1 MDEIRRQER
10 APQTTAA
17 IKELILAR
25 GLHPGDPMPTEA
37 DLVAALGVSRSN
49 VREAVRTLVAL
60 DILEV
65 RHGTGTFVGRLS
77 LRPLV
82 EGMVFRGALVPGDDN
97 AMLREVVEV
106 RTALDLSLA
115 PRIVAGMAGRPAP
128 PELRSCVD
136 EMSTRA
142 ARDQASPNQDRAF
155 HLHLAGCV
163 GNALYGELVAA
174 FWDIQMTVAPRIGVA
189 RTRDLTDTASAHA
202 LLLQTALAGD
212 LDGYREA
219 VVAHYDPILRVLAAS
234 DSARVS

>member
-1 MDEIRRQER
+1 MPEDRWQER
-10 APQTTAA
+10 SHQTTSA

-37 DLVAALGVSRSN
+37 ELVETLGVSRSN

-60 DILEV
+60 DILQV
-65 RHGTGTFVGRLS
+65 RHGTGTFVGQLS

-82 EGMVFRGALVPGDDN
+82 EGMVFRGVLVPGDDN

-115 PRIVAGMAGRPAP
+115 PQLVALLAGQSA
-128 PELRSCVD
+128 PELQACVD
-136 EMSTRA
+136 GMTQE
-142 ARDQASPNQDRAF
+142 ARRNQNAPAHDRAF
-155 HLHLAGCV
+155 HLHLAQRL
-163 GNALYGELVAA
+163 GNGLYAQLVAA
-174 FWDIQMTVAPRIGVA
+174 FWDIHMAVAPRLGVA
-189 RTRDLTDTASAHA
+189 GARDLLDTAAAHQR
-202 LLLQTALAGD
+202 LLETALAGD

-234 DSARVS
+234 DSARAS